1 MKRFLRDILTPTSAR
16 EYGRAEWTLHWL
28 LAAAIVLSGAAGV
41 CYANPLPTSSDE
53 ARALAGKAPQAN
65 VVVPMSGATTSDE
78 ARALA
83 SRSLINS
90 SLGVVVSM
98 VTSTDQAR
106 IAAAAGHLTPI
117 ERKRPE
123 GSKSIAIAEH
133 D

>member
-1 MKRFLRDILTPTSAR
+1 MLKTNQRFLKLS
-16 EYGRAEWTLHWL
+16 LS
-28 LAAAIVLSGAAGV
+28 LAAAVVLSGAAGV

-53 ARALAGKAPQAN
+53 ARALAGKAPHAN

-90 SLGVVVSM
+90 SPAVVVSM
-98 VTSTDQAR
+98 ATSTDQAR
-106 IAAAAGHLTPI
+106 IAAAAVHLPPI
-117 ERKRPE
+117 EKKRPE
-123 GSKSIAIAEH
+123 GSKAIAIAEH